1 MAKVICLRIHYVL
14 SAEID
19 FISQPT
25 LWNAHKLIAH
35 SLSFHP
41 SEAECT
47 LPLSFVRHLL
57 LLLLLGVGVV
67 ESALVA
73 KRASE
78 SREKRKIHPSIRP
91 HPHQGRFWIKTGP
104 EWKKET
110 HQGVCMRWWRE
121 ERTAAAIPPPRL
133 RWAALKLAFVLT
145 SLAH

>member
-1 MAKVICLRIHYVL
+1 MAKVIASEFITSFQPRLTSFPNPLSGTHTNSSHTRSASIHRKP
-14 SAEID
+14 SA
-19 FISQPT
+19 
-25 LWNAHKLIAH
+25 L
-35 SLSFHP
+35 
-41 SEAECT
+41 C
-47 LPLSFVRHLL
+47 LSFVRH